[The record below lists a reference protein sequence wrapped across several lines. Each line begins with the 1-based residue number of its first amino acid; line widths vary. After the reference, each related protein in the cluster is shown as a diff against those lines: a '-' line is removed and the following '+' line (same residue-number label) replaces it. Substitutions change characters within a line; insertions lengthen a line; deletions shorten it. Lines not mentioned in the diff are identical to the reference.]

1 MLQRV
6 HVLTLQL
13 PGTSHALQLACV
25 QGRSVAWARRG
36 YSPPD
41 FVGVSL
47 HFCVLDLAMRIR
59 TAWEPVNNPNSLS
72 FLWNVNDHFLLFVVL
87 KTCLR
92 TSMGQERLTSLAL
105 ICMTVE
111 RVAKLEAR
119 VKDLVN

>member
-1 MLQRV
+1 M
-6 HVLTLQL
+6 
-13 PGTSHALQLACV
+13 
-25 QGRSVAWARRG
+25 AWARPD

-59 TAWEPVNNPNSLS
+59 TAWEPKLLVIPVECERS
-72 FLWNVNDHFLLFVVL
+72 FSTLRRL

-119 VKDLVN
+119 MKDLVN